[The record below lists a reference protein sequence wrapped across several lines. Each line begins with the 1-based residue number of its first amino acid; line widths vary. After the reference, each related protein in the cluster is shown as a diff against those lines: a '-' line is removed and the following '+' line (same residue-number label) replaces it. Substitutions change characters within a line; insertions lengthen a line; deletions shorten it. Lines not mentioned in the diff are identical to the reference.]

1 MLRNASYRKTD
12 DQQTVDYN
20 DDVHIDEHETIDYNN
35 DTNVTDLNGTNR
47 MDLKKTYLAQL
58 VGKNIIRKYKNLKR
72 KGAPVKIPA
81 KKGKEED
88 VIFIRQKMFHSRDR
102 LKRLTNLRK
111 KNEEVKFLRK
121 VPLHPRDRLKRLT
134 NTKKQ
139 VQDVKFIKKVPLHPR
154 EKLKRKTTELYN
166 YSELAKKSRNDD
178 AVFIK

>member
-1 MLRNASYRKTD
+1 MLRNASYLKTD

-35 DTNVTDLNGTNR
+35 DTNVTDLNDTNR
-47 MDLKKTYLAQL
+47 IDLKKTLVAQL
-58 VGKNIIRKYKNLKR
+58 VAKKIIRKYKNLKR

-88 VIFIRQKMFHSRDR
+88 VTFIRQKMLHSRDR

-111 KNEEVKFLRK
+111 KNEVKFIRI

-134 NTKKQ
+134 NTKNKS
-139 VQDVKFIKKVPLHPR
+139 KMLNL
-154 EKLKRKTTELYN
+154 LKRLLFTLEKG
-166 YSELAKKSRNDD
+166 
-178 AVFIK
+178 

>member
-1 MLRNASYRKTD
+1 MMTYI
-12 DQQTVDYN
+12 
-20 DDVHIDEHETIDYNN
+20 IDEHETIDYNN
-35 DTNVTDLNGTNR
+35 DTNVTDLNDANR
-47 MDLKKTYLAQL
+47 IDLKKTYLAQL
-58 VGKNIIRKYKNLKR
+58 VAKNIIRKYKNLKR
-72 KGAPVKIPA
+72 KGAPVRIPA
-81 KKGKEED
+81 KKCKEED

-121 VPLHPRDRLKRLT
+121 VPLHPRDRLKRLA

-178 AVFIK
+178 VVFIK